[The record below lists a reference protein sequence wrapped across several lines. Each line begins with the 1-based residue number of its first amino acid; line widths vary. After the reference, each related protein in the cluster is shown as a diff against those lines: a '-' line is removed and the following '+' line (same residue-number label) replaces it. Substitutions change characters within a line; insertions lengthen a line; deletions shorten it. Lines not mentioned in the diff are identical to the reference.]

1 MRFTLTDNGYEV
13 SVYCPICK
21 EEKPLSHIFSA
32 DELQKL
38 SKYLEYRNG
47 YIQDA
52 LSFLS
57 ASDREQIL
65 SGVCADCYKMMSG
78 EDEEAE

>member
-1 MRFTLTDNGYEV
+1 MRFTMINGYYEV
-13 SVYCPICK
+13 SVFCPICH
-21 EEKPLSHIFSA
+21 EEKPLSHKFSA

-47 YIQDA
+47 YIQDE

-57 ASDREQIL
+57 PGDREQIL
-65 SGVCADCYKMMSG
+65 SGVCHDCYKKMSG
-78 EDEEAE
+78 LED